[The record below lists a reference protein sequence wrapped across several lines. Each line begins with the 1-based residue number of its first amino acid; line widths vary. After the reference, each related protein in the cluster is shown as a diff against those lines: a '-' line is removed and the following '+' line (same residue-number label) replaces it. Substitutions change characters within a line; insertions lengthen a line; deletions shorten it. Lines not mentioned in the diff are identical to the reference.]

1 MSNEFFPFQIAW
13 KTSNMILRRVHRQKR
28 DSSSDHD
35 EANNSGEIMEEFSV
49 EEELLFARCLEEGY
63 DLSDP

>member
-1 MSNEFFPFQIAW
+1 
-13 KTSNMILRRVHRQKR
+13 MILRRVHRQKR